1 MISISGQVGFDPAQ
15 SASAVS
21 PGLRISPYRVDSAVL
36 AREMCSSLPVGAAL
50 RPAGDLLIREIA
62 IMNELSQQATEAPR
76 LKVEGASKRFPG
88 GQTAVYEDIAFNV
101 EPGSFVSLI
110 GPSGCGKSTV
120 LKSVAGLLKPDH
132 GEICWEH
139 AATGE
144 CIRPEIGYIFQDATL
159 LPWFSVRKNVEVP
172 LRLRGIA
179 SALRAPVCREMLK
192 KVWLEGFEDYYPKE
206 LSGGMKMRVSLA
218 RALTL
223 NPQVMLLDEPF
234 GALDAITRNE
244 MNRLLIDLWFR
255 QRWTALFVT
264 HSVNEAVMLS
274 DRVLVMSARPGRIV
288 EDVAIDLPHPRSE
301 SMVSDSRYQGYVSH
315 IRSLILASSG
325 EASVPS
331 QPGR

>member
-1 MISISGQVGFDPAQ
+1 MPWHGVE
-15 SASAVS
+15 
-21 PGLRISPYRVDSAVL
+21 SAVL
-36 AREMCSSLPVGAAL
+36 ARKRCSSLPADAPL
-50 RPAGDLLIREIA
+50 RPAADPLIREIVE
-62 IMNELSQQATEAPR
+62 MPDSPQQTTEAPR
-76 LKVEGASKRFPG
+76 LEVEGACKRFSG
-88 GQTAVYEDIAFNV
+88 ALSAVYEDIGFAV

-110 GPSGCGKSTV
+110 GPSGCGKSTL
-120 LKSVAGLLKPDH
+120 LKSVAGLLKPDQ

-139 AATGE
+139 AASRE

-179 SALRAPVCREMLK
+179 PSLRDPVCREMLK
-192 KVWLEGFEDYYPKE
+192 KVWLDGFEDYYPKE

-223 NPQVMLLDEPF
+223 NPQVMFLDEPF

-274 DRVLVMSARPGRIV
+274 DRVMVMSARPGRIV

-301 SMVSDSRYQGYVSH
+301 AVVSEPRYLNHVSH

-325 EASVPS
+325 EALSPS
-331 QPGR
+331 QRGK

>member
-1 MISISGQVGFDPAQ
+1 M
-15 SASAVS
+15 
-21 PGLRISPYRVDSAVL
+21 L
-36 AREMCSSLPVGAAL
+36 ARKRCSSLPADAPL
-50 RPAGDLLIREIA
+50 RPAADPLIREIVE
-62 IMNELSQQATEAPR
+62 MPDSPQQTTEAPC
-76 LKVEGASKRFPG
+76 LKVEGACKRFPG
-88 GQTAVYEDIAFNV
+88 GQTAVYEDIGFAV
-101 EPGSFVSLI
+101 DPGSFVSLI
-110 GPSGCGKSTV
+110 GPSGCGKSTF
-120 LKSVAGLLKPDH
+120 LKSVAGLLKPDQ

-139 AATGE
+139 EATGE

-179 SALRAPVCREMLK
+179 PSLRDPVCREMLK
-192 KVWLEGFEDYYPKE
+192 KVWLDGFEDYYPKE

-274 DRVLVMSARPGRIV
+274 DRVLVMSVRPGRIV

-301 SMVSDSRYQGYVSH
+301 AVVSDPRYQGYVSH
-315 IRSLILASSG
+315 IRSLILASTG
-325 EASVPS
+325 EALSPR